1 VLPPNQP
8 FIRNRSSH
16 VYSKDTL
23 GDDFRD
29 VREIVFPGDTR
40 RLMDLRR
47 TGNVEAVVGG
57 AQATHLAAKLSNS
70 ISPANEIYDTYSPV
84 RAETVRAAD
93 KAREIGRRKLL
104 AAAVAREQNEN
115 KSGKFSDSSAGFGVG
130 TALKTSADQDGKWLT
145 ETIC

>member
-1 VLPPNQP
+1 
-8 FIRNRSSH
+8 
-16 VYSKDTL
+16 
-23 GDDFRD
+23 
-29 VREIVFPGDTR
+29 
-40 RLMDLRR
+40 MDLRH

-104 AAAVAREQNEN
+104 AAAVAREQKEN
-115 KSGKFSDSSAGFGVG
+115 KSGNLPTPAPVSESELPSKPAPTKKANG
-130 TALKTSADQDGKWLT
+130 
-145 ETIC
+145 